1 MREYPEL
8 IKECGVTPCKLIK
21 NDSSYV
27 GVKSGR
33 EATGVFCL
41 CVWAEIWLNKLLDLS
56 CIISY
61 RKSYHSTEE
70 MEAVIARSV
79 FPSLICETYQNRPM
93 KTRTIE
99 TRDRLS

>member
-79 FPSLICETYQNRPM
+79 FLAWYVRRT
-93 KTRTIE
+93 KT
-99 TRDRLS
+99 DRWRRVQLKQGIG